1 MKILFC
7 LTLISFSLLS
17 AAEPVQ
23 HNVAATKQFLAQ
35 QAKTLVLDVRT
46 DEEFAEGHLAGAVLV
61 SIGEKD
67 FIDRVKK
74 LSPVDQPVLVYCHS
88 GGRSAKAVA
97 LLKAA
102 GFTQIHELQGGIS
115 AWREQKQPVSKP

>member
-7 LTLISFSLLS
+7 LVLISLS
-17 AAEPVQ
+17 QLRAAEPVQ
-23 HNVAATKQFLAQ
+23 HDVTATKQFLAQ

-61 SIGEKD
+61 SIAEKD
-67 FIDRVKK
+67 FIERVKK
-74 LSPVDQPVLVYCHS
+74 LAPVDQPVLVYCHS

-102 GFTQIHELQGGIS
+102 GFTQLHELQGGIT
-115 AWREQKQPVSKP
+115 AWREQKQPVIKP